1 MGVVGAGVQFVLGLV
16 DDGDDAVEVAELFV
30 AERGVLGLG
39 GGFGVGLAVES
50 VGVGLGL
57 FGVGAFDHDCAVGGG
72 SAGPDAGG
80 VVAELAVDGVGEGLG
95 VFAEV
100 AASALECAVFGGLA
114 PGLVGEVA
122 AELFGVVAVLF
133 DELEGVPG
141 EVLVVGVDEACLFDV
156 DGAVA
161 EALEEVLGEFEDADG
176 LVEAVAVEAEELC
189 EGGDADAAADGA
201 LEGVGAFDGVEG
213 EALFV
218 FGEGEE
224 DVAGGVRGVEGGL
237 GGDEDGDVAEL
248 GVDGGLSAAFADD
261 EAELSVGCGLGDDGL
276 EEAVGADGVGEFLDV
291 GEGDVVAWVVL
302 RGEQV
307 LGREVAEFEAAVEGV
322 GGVVAGFLGSAVG
335 GLGLLGSGLSAACLG
350 LFEGVEGALASG
362 VGFGVVFE
370 GDDGHWGMV
379 RVFCGGGAAAGEGV
393 WRGLQSAGVG
403 FGASGVGLERE
414 SGPWLR
420 C

>member
-1 MGVVGAGVQFVLGLV
+1 M
-16 DDGDDAVEVAELFV
+16 
-30 AERGVLGLG
+30 
-39 GGFGVGLAVES
+39 
-50 VGVGLGL
+50 
-57 FGVGAFDHDCAVGGG
+57 
-72 SAGPDAGG
+72 
-80 VVAELAVDGVGEGLG
+80 
-95 VFAEV
+95 FAE
-100 AASALECAVFGGLA
+100 AAALALEGAVFGGVA

-122 AELFGVVAVLF
+122 AELFGVIAVLF
-133 DELEGVPG
+133 DELEGVAG

-176 LVEAVAVEAEELC
+176 LVEAVAVEAEELG
-189 EGGDADAAADGA
+189 EGGDADSSADGS

-224 DVAGGVRGVEGGL
+224 DGAGGVCGVEGGL
-237 GGDEDGDVAEL
+237 GCDEDGDVAEL

-276 EEAVGADGVGEFLDV
+276 EEAVGADGVGEFLGV
-291 GEGDVVAWVVL
+291 GEGDVVAGVVIW
-302 RGEQV
+302 GEQV

-322 GGVVAGFLGSAVG
+322 GGVVAGFLGAAVG

-370 GDDGHWGMV
+370 GDDGHWEMV
-379 RVFCGGGAAAGEGV
+379 RVF
-393 WRGLQSAGVG
+393 
-403 FGASGVGLERE
+403 
-414 SGPWLR
+414 
-420 C
+420 